1 MKKFSAILCL
11 VFVAIMVL
19 SLPVSAATPYQ
30 TYTYSI
36 NGTVLYSPD
45 AYSPAKTV
53 DSTYIGLLDKDVMAK
68 MYPDLDEKELAKKMV
83 AFEDSADIHCDDLG
97 NVYIADTTNSRVLVL
112 DRYYKL
118 SFIIDD
124 FTNENGVADALSKP
138 QGIFVSKDKVVEGK
152 TVPGKIYVCDTDNN
166 RIVTFDRSGNFLSI
180 IGAPESD
187 LFEGKNTFSP
197 TAVAVDKYDRLY
209 VVDRF
214 TDDGVIVMTEEGIFT
229 QYVGASKVALSAWEI
244 IWRRF
249 QTEEQRNKSDAEIP
263 VPINNIDINANGH
276 IYVTVYPDPTTHDDL
291 IDSYDSAITSKSK
304 EGDYAPVRLLN
315 AAGDEI
321 MQRNGF
327 YPPSGEIDISG
338 SVRDTISGMSKVLDV
353 AVGPN
358 NTWSIID
365 NKRSRVFTYDT
376 QGNLLFAFGDTG
388 RQLGN
393 IAKDG
398 LVAVTYQGDNLI
410 LLDKASKAF
419 TVYQLT
425 EYGETLH
432 NALRH
437 TNERQYDKAVEDWTE
452 ILKRNSN
459 FDAAYIG
466 IGNALYRSGQYTE
479 AIEYY
484 QAAYDTE
491 NYSNAYKEL
500 RKEWI
505 SKYILLIP
513 IFVVALCLICSKFM
527 KYANKVNRRVATSGE
542 KKTYGKELLY
552 AFHIIFHPFDGFWDL
567 KHEKRGSVRAAVT
580 ILGVTIVV
588 FYYNA
593 IGQGYI
599 MNPTGSYASI
609 FSVALSVLVPF
620 FLFVAANWCLT
631 TLFEGEGSFKDIFI
645 AVAYSLTPFALV
657 LVPVTIATHFVIS
670 AEKDILSLLI
680 TISVI
685 WMVLLVVCGVMVTHD
700 YTFGKNLLTIAGTL
714 VGMVAIMFI
723 AMLFSTLLTKLVSF
737 VINIVDEIQFR
748 M

>member
-1 MKKFSAILCL
+1 MKKFSVILCL
-11 VFVAIMVL
+11 VFVAIMVFA
-19 SLPVSAATPYQ
+19 LPVSAATPYQ

-36 NGTVLYSPD
+36 NGTALYSPD
-45 AYSPAKTV
+45 AYAPAKTV
-53 DSTYIGLLDKDVMAK
+53 DSTYIGLFDKEVMAK
-68 MYPDLDEKELAKKMV
+68 MYPDLTADELKTKMV
-83 AFEDSADIHCDDLG
+83 AFENSSDLQCDDLG
-97 NVYIADTTNSRVLVL
+97 NVYIADTKNNRILVL

-118 SFIIDD
+118 SMIIET
-124 FTNENGVADALSKP
+124 FANENGVKDSLANPA
-138 QGIFVSKDKVVEGK
+138 GVFVSPDKVVEGK
-152 TVPGKIYVCDTDNN
+152 VVPGKIYVCDTDNS

-180 IGAPESD
+180 IGAPES
-187 LFEGKNTFSP
+187 EMIESSSVYKP
-197 TAVAVDKYDRLY
+197 VAVAVDKYDRLY
-209 VVDRF
+209 VISS
-214 TDDGVIVMTEEGIFT
+214 TTYQGVIVMTDEGVFT
-229 QYVGASKVALSAWEI
+229 QYIGAPKVVISAWEI

-249 QTEEQRNKSDAEIP
+249 QTDEQKARSEQNTSVEF
-263 VPINNIDINANGH
+263 NNIDINENGH
-276 IYVTVYPDPTTHDDL
+276 IYVTMVPDTKDEGAFQ
-291 IDSYDSAITSKSK
+291 SAITGKSKS
-304 EGDYAPVRLLN
+304 GDYAPVRLLN

-327 YPPSGEIDISG
+327 YPPSGEVDMSG
-338 SVRDTISGMSKVLDV
+338 SSRDAIRGISTVVDV
-353 AVGPN
+353 AVGPH

-365 NKRSRVFTYDT
+365 QKRSRVFTYDT

-393 IAKDG
+393 ISANG
-398 LVAVTYQGDNLI
+398 LAAVCYQDNN
-410 LLDKASKAF
+410 LLMLDRASKTF

-425 EYGETLH
+425 EYGEILH

-437 TNERQYDKAVEDWTE
+437 TNERQYDRAVEDWTE

-466 IGNALYRSGQYTE
+466 IGNALYRDGQYTE

-484 QAAYDTE
+484 QAAYDTS

-513 IFVVALCLICSKFM
+513 IFVVAVCLICSKFM

-542 KKTYGKELLY
+542 KRTYGKELLY
-552 AFHIIFHPFDGFWDL
+552 AFHVIFHPFDGFWDL

-580 ILGVTIVV
+580 ILGVTVLV

-599 MNPTGSYASI
+599 MNPTGNYAFI
-609 FSVALSVLVPF
+609 FTVALSVLVPF
-620 FLFVAANWCLT
+620 FLFITANWCLT

-645 AVAYSLTPFALV
+645 AVAYSLTPFALI
-657 LVPVTIATHFVIS
+657 LVPVTIATHVVIS
-670 AEKDILSLLI
+670 AETDILTLLI

-700 YTFGKNLLTIAGTL
+700 YTFGKNLITVLGTL
-714 VGMVAIMFI
+714 LGMIAIMFI
-723 AMLFSTLLTKLVSF
+723 AVLFSTLLTKLVGF
-737 VINIVDEIQFR
+737 VINIVDEIQYR